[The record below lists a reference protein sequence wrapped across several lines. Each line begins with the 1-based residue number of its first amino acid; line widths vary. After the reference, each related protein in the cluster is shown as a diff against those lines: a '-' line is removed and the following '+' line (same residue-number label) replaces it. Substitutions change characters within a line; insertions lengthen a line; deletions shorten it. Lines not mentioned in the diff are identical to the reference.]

1 MVPDCILE
9 VIPYALPGE
18 NVTFSCCVGGSG
30 TPVVPSTICHPFF
43 GRSPGSSRDRTN
55 LGCSYL
61 CVCRRGL
68 GHSRPVFYH
77 YTGHRVPVGIGHLF
91 GTVPRLVVRFGAQC
105 VGLVLRADLTN
116 YTHTGPLCMIVS
128 GIAYKCILIVHSN
141 VECQARCA
149 LHCLTESEIL
159 VFQKGSLEG
168 SH

>member
-77 YTGHRVPVGIGHLF
+77 YTGLRVLVGIGPPS
-91 GTVPRLVVRFGAQC
+91 GIVRRQVAARSRAQC
-105 VGLVLRADLTN
+105 AKLVMLADLAN
-116 YTHTGPLCMIVS
+116 YTHTGPLCVIVS
-128 GIAYKCILIVHSN
+128 GIAYSAPSSCILLWNGRGLRHVVNCI
-141 VECQARCA
+141 A
-149 LHCLTESEIL
+149 
-159 VFQKGSLEG
+159 
-168 SH
+168 